1 MSSLLAGD
9 LAQALAHVPPS
20 AARTLAN
27 AAPVAFAPGF
37 AAALTASGV
46 LALAAAAIAC
56 KLLAQPM
63 RDA

>member
-27 AAPVAFAPGF
+27 AAPVAFARGF

-46 LALAAAAIAC
+46 LAAAAIAC